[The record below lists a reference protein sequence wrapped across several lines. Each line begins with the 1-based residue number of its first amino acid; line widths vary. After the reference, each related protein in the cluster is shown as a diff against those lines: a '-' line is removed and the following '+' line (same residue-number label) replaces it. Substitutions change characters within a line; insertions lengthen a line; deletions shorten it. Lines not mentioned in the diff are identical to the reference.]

1 VVDLMAARTVRPGDD
16 LDLTVVMEGQ
26 NGVDTSRRVQYRVP
40 VGTPAG
46 TLNFTIADAT
56 STNVIEFQSAVAT
69 PQRSPQQVLGL
80 LNGLRSNTKA
90 YIRVW
95 RAEPSFTVD
104 GRARE
109 IFKKGKKL
117 EVQPQPTQVL
127 VSLLENAGEVVTR
140 EELRQKIW
148 PADTFVDFEHS
159 LNTAIKKLR
168 QALGDKA
175 ARPKYIETLPRRG
188 YRFREKVEASGEKT
202 GASVGASV
210 ARPGQLVHAAAP
222 PQHAARPH
230 RGGAGGNPRTCT
242 TSSSRRWRN
251 SAPQGASG
259 TASCAT
265 ASTPRMRAR

>member
-1 VVDLMAARTVRPGDD
+1 M
-16 LDLTVVMEGQ
+16 MM
-26 NGVDTSRRVQYRVP
+26 
-40 VGTPAG
+40 
-46 TLNFTIADAT
+46 
-56 STNVIEFQSAVAT
+56 
-69 PQRSPQQVLGL
+69 
-80 LNGLRSNTKA
+80 LRFG
-90 YIRVW
+90 
-95 RAEPSFTVD
+95 SFTVD

-168 QALGDKA
+168 QALGDNA

-188 YRFREKVEASGEKT
+188 YRFRGKVEASGEKT

-210 ARPGQLVHAAAP
+210 ARPGQLAGRVFTLEAEKGIPCVMAPMDESCRKEWERLQSLEDDVGIAVMIAEKRLMLVEGGHRVRVLAAEDRA
-222 PQHAARPH
+222 QWCEVRIMDGEHYGRTALVERKALGR
-230 RGGAGGNPRTCT
+230 AGG
-242 TSSSRRWRN
+242 
-251 SAPQGASG
+251 
-259 TASCAT
+259 
-265 ASTPRMRAR
+265 

>member
-1 VVDLMAARTVRPGDD
+1 M
-16 LDLTVVMEGQ
+16 M
-26 NGVDTSRRVQYRVP
+26 
-40 VGTPAG
+40 
-46 TLNFTIADAT
+46 
-56 STNVIEFQSAVAT
+56 
-69 PQRSPQQVLGL
+69 
-80 LNGLRSNTKA
+80 LRFGSL
-90 YIRVW
+90 
-95 RAEPSFTVD
+95 TVD

-168 QALGDKA
+168 QALGDNA

-188 YRFREKVEASGEKT
+188 YRFRGRVEASGEKT

-210 ARPGQLVHAAAP
+210 ARPGPLAGKVFTLEAEKGIPCVMAPMDESCRKEWERLQSLEDDVGIAVMIAEKRLMLVEGGHRVRVLAAEDRA
-222 PQHAARPH
+222 QWCEVRIMDGEHYGRTALVERKALGR
-230 RGGAGGNPRTCT
+230 AGG
-242 TSSSRRWRN
+242 
-251 SAPQGASG
+251 
-259 TASCAT
+259 
-265 ASTPRMRAR
+265 

>member
-1 VVDLMAARTVRPGDD
+1 M
-16 LDLTVVMEGQ
+16 M
-26 NGVDTSRRVQYRVP
+26 
-40 VGTPAG
+40 
-46 TLNFTIADAT
+46 
-56 STNVIEFQSAVAT
+56 
-69 PQRSPQQVLGL
+69 
-80 LNGLRSNTKA
+80 LRFG
-90 YIRVW
+90 
-95 RAEPSFTVD
+95 SFTVD

-168 QALGDKA
+168 QALGDNA

-188 YRFREKVEASGEKT
+188 YRFRGKVEASGEKT

-210 ARPGQLVHAAAP
+210 ARRGPLAGKVFTLEAEKGIPCVMAPMDESCRKEWERLQSLEDDVGIAVMIAEKRLMLVEGGHRVRVLAAEYRAQWCEVRIMDGEHYGRTALVERKALGP
-222 PQHAARPH
+222 
-230 RGGAGGNPRTCT
+230 AGG
-242 TSSSRRWRN
+242 
-251 SAPQGASG
+251 
-259 TASCAT
+259 
-265 ASTPRMRAR
+265 

>member
-1 VVDLMAARTVRPGDD
+1 M
-16 LDLTVVMEGQ
+16 M
-26 NGVDTSRRVQYRVP
+26 
-40 VGTPAG
+40 
-46 TLNFTIADAT
+46 
-56 STNVIEFQSAVAT
+56 
-69 PQRSPQQVLGL
+69 
-80 LNGLRSNTKA
+80 LRFG
-90 YIRVW
+90 
-95 RAEPSFTVD
+95 SFTVD

-168 QALGDKA
+168 QALGDNA

-188 YRFREKVEASGEKT
+188 YRFRGKVEASGEKT

-210 ARPGQLVHAAAP
+210 ARPGQLAGKVFTLEAEKGIPCVMAPMDESCRKEWERLQSLEDDVGIAVMIAEKRLMLVEGGHRVRVLAAEDRA
-222 PQHAARPH
+222 QWCEVRIMDGEHYGRTALVERKALGR
-230 RGGAGGNPRTCT
+230 AGG
-242 TSSSRRWRN
+242 
-251 SAPQGASG
+251 
-259 TASCAT
+259 
-265 ASTPRMRAR
+265 

>member
-1 VVDLMAARTVRPGDD
+1 M
-16 LDLTVVMEGQ
+16 M
-26 NGVDTSRRVQYRVP
+26 
-40 VGTPAG
+40 
-46 TLNFTIADAT
+46 
-56 STNVIEFQSAVAT
+56 
-69 PQRSPQQVLGL
+69 
-80 LNGLRSNTKA
+80 LRFG
-90 YIRVW
+90 
-95 RAEPSFTVD
+95 SFTVD

-168 QALGDKA
+168 QALGDNA

-188 YRFREKVEASGEKT
+188 YRFRGKVEASGEKT

-210 ARPGQLVHAAAP
+210 ARPGPLAGKVFTLEAEKGIPCVMAPMDESCRKEWERLQSLEDDVGIAVMIAEKRLMLVEGGHRVRVLAAEDRA
-222 PQHAARPH
+222 QWCEVRIMDGEHYGRTALVERKALGR
-230 RGGAGGNPRTCT
+230 AGG
-242 TSSSRRWRN
+242 
-251 SAPQGASG
+251 
-259 TASCAT
+259 
-265 ASTPRMRAR
+265 

>member
-1 VVDLMAARTVRPGDD
+1 M
-16 LDLTVVMEGQ
+16 M
-26 NGVDTSRRVQYRVP
+26 
-40 VGTPAG
+40 
-46 TLNFTIADAT
+46 
-56 STNVIEFQSAVAT
+56 
-69 PQRSPQQVLGL
+69 
-80 LNGLRSNTKA
+80 LRFG
-90 YIRVW
+90 
-95 RAEPSFTVD
+95 SFTVD

-168 QALGDKA
+168 QALGDNA

-188 YRFREKVEASGEKT
+188 YRFRGKVEASGEKT

-210 ARPGQLVHAAAP
+210 ARQGPLAGKVFTLEAEKGIPCVMAPMDESCRKEWERLQSLEDDVGIAVMIAEKRLMLVEGGHRVRVLAAEDRA
-222 PQHAARPH
+222 QWCEVRIMDGEHYGRTALVERKALGR
-230 RGGAGGNPRTCT
+230 AGG
-242 TSSSRRWRN
+242 
-251 SAPQGASG
+251 
-259 TASCAT
+259 
-265 ASTPRMRAR
+265 

>member
-1 VVDLMAARTVRPGDD
+1 M
-16 LDLTVVMEGQ
+16 M
-26 NGVDTSRRVQYRVP
+26 
-40 VGTPAG
+40 
-46 TLNFTIADAT
+46 
-56 STNVIEFQSAVAT
+56 
-69 PQRSPQQVLGL
+69 
-80 LNGLRSNTKA
+80 LRFG
-90 YIRVW
+90 
-95 RAEPSFTVD
+95 SFTVD

-168 QALGDKA
+168 QALGDNA

-188 YRFREKVEASGEKT
+188 YRFRGKVEASGEKT

-210 ARPGQLVHAAAP
+210 ARPGPLAGKVFTLEAEKGIPCVMAPMDESCRKEWARLQSLEDDVGIAVMIAEKRLMLVEGGHRVRVLAAEDRA
-222 PQHAARPH
+222 QWCEVRIMDGEHYGRTALVERKALGR
-230 RGGAGGNPRTCT
+230 AGG
-242 TSSSRRWRN
+242 
-251 SAPQGASG
+251 
-259 TASCAT
+259 
-265 ASTPRMRAR
+265 